1 MAGFFEDF
9 FTGGAASRNE
19 AAQAQVENQK
29 KNIKAN
35 YTFQWGDP
43 NSGELGGEQLRIFQH
58 HQNEQEILKK
68 NTYGMLDQQDAQ
80 NYQNWEERMAIRN
93 YEDRQATRLFDQS
106 VSRAI
111 QQKSFT
117 ELATNAALVDQDRL
131 LNEQLLSITF
141 DETESLLEYG
151 AAAAGLGL
159 KKRQIKG
166 AAATQAQADR
176 IATLKAT
183 GAAAARG
190 VSGRSAGKIAQ
201 GMLAES
207 GARQAAI
214 IDELMYNT
222 EGADIDFMRLNR
234 QYAIDQIA
242 YQTSRESAKMSDT
255 QARSKIKMQELQ
267 SLLDAEASIHLK
279 PEAQPALSEPLKMYR
294 PEFGPVFKP
303 GKPPMTQV
311 ADAAQENL
319 WAATFN
325 QFSQNASLLMGAF
338 GGGGGGGGG
347 GSGISLSGISP
358 MSEFKG
364 ATYGMGAASG
374 AFSGASGLGSASFG
388 SFGGGSFGVGSSIG
402 KFKPL

>member
-1 MAGFFEDF
+1 MFNPKERLIDQQLAESGLEMQILSF
-9 FTGGAASRNE
+9 FTGGASDRNE
-19 AAQAQVENQK
+19 AARAQVENQR

-43 NSGELGGEQLRIFQH
+43 NSGELGGEELRIYKH
-58 HQNEQEILKK
+58 LQNERDILKK
-68 NTYGMLDQQDAQ
+68 NTYGTIDQQDAQ
-80 NYQNWEERMAIRN
+80 NFQNWQDKMAIRN
-93 YEDRQATRLFDQS
+93 YEDRQATRLYEQS
-106 VSRAI
+106 IARAI
-111 QQKSFT
+111 QQKSFS

-131 LNEQLLSITF
+131 LHEQLLSIAF

-183 GAAAARG
+183 GAAVARG
-190 VSGRSAGKIAQ
+190 VSGRSAGKVAQ

-242 YQTSRESAKMSDT
+242 YQTSRESAKMSDA
-255 QARSKIKMQELQ
+255 QARTKIKMQELQ
-267 SLLDAEASIHLK
+267 SLLDAEASVHIK
-279 PEAQPALSEPLKMYR
+279 PEAQPALSQPLKLYR
-294 PEFGPVFKP
+294 PEFGEVFKK
-303 GKPPMTQV
+303 GKPPMSTV

-319 WAATFN
+319 FAAGLNTVIGL
-325 QFSQNASLLMGAF
+325 AS
-338 GGGGGGGGG
+338 
-347 GSGISLSGISP
+347 
-358 MSEFKG
+358 
-364 ATYGMGAASG
+364 T
-374 AFSGASGLGSASFG
+374 GLGMA
-388 SFGGGSFGVGSSIG
+388 SSIKSLG
-402 KFKPL
+402 G

>member
-1 MAGFFEDF
+1 MFNPKERLIDQQLAESGLEMHFFLDF
-9 FTGGAASRNE
+9 LTGGAASRNE
-19 AAQAQVENQK
+19 SAQAQVENTR
-29 KNIKAN
+29 KNIRDQFN
-35 YTFQWGDP
+35 WQWGDP
-43 NSGELGGEQLRIFQH
+43 NSGELGGEELRIYNH
-58 HQNEQEILKK
+58 LVKEQGILKK
-68 NTYGMLDQQDAQ
+68 NTYGMIDQQDAQ
-80 NYQNWEERMAIRN
+80 NFQNWEDKMSIRK
-93 YEDRQATRLFDQS
+93 YEDRQAIRLFEQS
-106 VSRAI
+106 VSRAL

-131 LNEQLLSITF
+131 INEQLLSIAF

-166 AAATQAQADR
+166 AAATQAQATR

-190 VSGRSAGKIAQ
+190 VSGRSAGKVAQ

-222 EGADIDFMRLNR
+222 EGVDIDFMRLNK

-255 QARSKIKMQELQ
+255 QARSKIKLQELQ
-267 SLLDAEASIHLK
+267 SLLDAEASIHIK
-279 PEAQPALSEPLKMYR
+279 PEAQPALSEPLKLYR
-294 PEFGPVFKP
+294 PEFAEVFKK
-303 GKPPMTQV
+303 GKPPMTTV

-319 WAATFN
+319 FAAGFN
-325 QFSQNASLLMGAF
+325 TVLGYAS
-338 GGGGGGGGG
+338 
-347 GSGISLSGISP
+347 
-358 MSEFKG
+358 
-364 ATYGMGAASG
+364 T
-374 AFSGASGLGSASFG
+374 GLGIA
-388 SFGGGSFGVGSSIG
+388 SSIKG
-402 KFKPL
+402 LGG

>member
-1 MAGFFEDF
+1 MFNPKERLIDQQLAESGLEMQILSF
-9 FTGGAASRNE
+9 FTGGASDRNE
-19 AAQAQVENQK
+19 AARAQVENQR

-35 YTFQWGDP
+35 YNFQWGDP
-43 NSGELGGEQLRIFQH
+43 NSGELGGEELRIYKH
-58 HQNEQEILKK
+58 LQNERDILKK
-68 NTYGMLDQQDAQ
+68 NTYGTIDQQDAQ
-80 NYQNWEERMAIRN
+80 NFQNWQDKMAIRN
-93 YEDRQATRLFDQS
+93 YEDRQATRLYEQS
-106 VSRAI
+106 IARAI
-111 QQKSFT
+111 QQKSFS

-131 LNEQLLSITF
+131 LHEQLLSIAF

-183 GAAAARG
+183 GAAVARG
-190 VSGRSAGKIAQ
+190 VSGRSAGKVAQ

-242 YQTSRESAKMSDT
+242 YQTSRESAKMSDA
-255 QARSKIKMQELQ
+255 QARTKIKMQELQ
-267 SLLDAEASIHLK
+267 SLLDAEASVHIK
-279 PEAQPALSEPLKMYR
+279 PEAQPALSQPLKLYR
-294 PEFGPVFKP
+294 PEFGEVFKK
-303 GKPPMTQV
+303 GKPPMSTV

-319 WAATFN
+319 FAAGLNTVIGL
-325 QFSQNASLLMGAF
+325 AS
-338 GGGGGGGGG
+338 
-347 GSGISLSGISP
+347 
-358 MSEFKG
+358 
-364 ATYGMGAASG
+364 T
-374 AFSGASGLGSASFG
+374 GLGIA
-388 SFGGGSFGVGSSIG
+388 SSIKDLG
-402 KFKPL
+402 K